1 MQVSREV
8 KTPLSDF
15 SSFLSCLWVVSLCVS
30 LSVRLAKNA
39 NGPLLVFNVGGG
51 QRPRQQ
57 EQQQQRTTDGAARHT
72 NVYST

>member
-15 SSFLSCLWVVSLCVS
+15 SSFLNCLWVVS